1 MRGLDD
7 ARLRG
12 LLLAV
17 SDTGEVDHTR
27 LPDSRIRPAAE
38 ALLASI
44 RMAVYIEGVLDG
56 ALTAHPRW
64 ELYRVLAEPVR
75 LRLLALAAEEELAV
89 GELAGLLGE
98 SQPNVS
104 RHLTPLKQAGLVLVR
119 REGTRGLVRISE
131 AAAADAVVADALA
144 SGRALCEADGSLGR
158 IADVLRER
166 DQVAREFFAQ
176 DPGERDD
183 RRRDA
188 AEGLDA
194 TAAYVA
200 ALARLLP
207 ARSLAVD
214 AGTGDGALLDV
225 LAPSFER
232 VVAVDRS
239 GVQLDRA
246 RARVARRGY
255 TNVRLLKAELGAS
268 ELREH
273 VGEGADVVFASRLLH
288 HAPRPVDL
296 VRQLASLAKT
306 GGAVVIVDYAQ
317 HDDEA
322 MRNEADLWLGF
333 DPSEMK
339 RFAREAELE
348 DADVIRIPAAWCG
361 KGKDSHLPWQVMV
374 ARRKH

>member
-1 MRGLDD
+1 M
-7 ARLRG
+7 
-12 LLLAV
+12 
-17 SDTGEVDHTR
+17 
-27 LPDSRIRPAAE
+27 
-38 ALLASI
+38 
-44 RMAVYIEGVLDG
+44 
-56 ALTAHPRW
+56 
-64 ELYRVLAEPVR
+64 LAEPVR
-75 LRLLALAAEEELAV
+75 LRLLALASEEELAV

-119 REGTRGLVRISE
+119 REGTRGLVRIAE
-131 AAAADAVVADALA
+131 AAAADPVVADALG
-144 SGRALCEADGSLGR
+144 SGRALCEADGSLRR
-158 IADVLRER
+158 IAEVLRER
-166 DQVAREFFAQ
+166 DQVAREFFARASQ
-176 DPGERDD
+176 EPRDRD
-183 RRRDA
+183 ERRREASDA
-188 AEGLDA
+188 LDA

-207 ARSLAVD
+207 ARDLAVD

-225 LAPSFER
+225 LAPAFER

-246 RARVARRGY
+246 RARVAHRGFS
-255 TNVRLLKAELGAS
+255 NVSLLKAELGAP

-296 VRQLASLAKT
+296 VRQLALLATPGRGGAKPRAA
-306 GGAVVIVDYAQ
+306 GAVVIVDYAR
-317 HDDEA
+317 HDDES
-322 MRNEADLWLGF
+322 MRDEADLWLGF
-333 DPSEMK
+333 DPSELK
-339 RFAREAELE
+339 RFAREAGLE
-348 DADVIRIPAAWCG
+348 DGDVIRIPAAWCG